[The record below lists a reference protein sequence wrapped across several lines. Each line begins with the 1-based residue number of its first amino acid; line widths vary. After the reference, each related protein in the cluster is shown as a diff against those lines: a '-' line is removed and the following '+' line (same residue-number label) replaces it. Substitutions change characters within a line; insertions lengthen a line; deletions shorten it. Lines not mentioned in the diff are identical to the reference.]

1 MRAPHFQEIQQ
12 KLFLSY
18 VHRLSLSSL
27 VRPGLAL
34 VIVCGLVAGCSTGNQ
49 GTVSTVSGVT
59 MQGRVRG
66 GQQPVTGAQV
76 YLFAAGAT
84 GYGSAPTSLLTGS
97 GVTTDGNG
105 NGYVTSDSSG
115 NFSVTGDYTCPSAS
129 SEIYVMARGGNPGLP
144 GNVNNSSLA
153 LMAAAGT
160 CGSLT
165 SSTFLQ
171 VDEQTTTAAA
181 FMLAPFAT
189 VATGATGSARESF
202 ATSSTNAAGLA
213 NGAQTIQYV
222 LGQGA
227 GAGFNTVADILSV
240 CVNSSGSTG
249 ECSGLFALATPAG
262 GTAPQDTLEV
272 ALTLARNPGLNTESL
287 FALIPAQAPF
297 QPTYTIAP
305 NSWLQSGGGNVDLGN
320 MCPGGTTAQIGGST
334 YLENYALDSTGRI
347 WTGLKCSGTGF
358 LDTGL
363 IYGKTAPTTA
373 DQNTDYGMS
382 GFLNKFADAFAVDQ
396 SDVVWYL
403 DTTSVN
409 TPIVVK
415 LAPGLPSAG
424 VYSRVMSPSTAP
436 SLLAFDASGNVWL
449 GEGSSFETGIPASY
463 TSPPATKLTGNGT
476 AVAMAFD
483 GSGNL
488 WTANQ
493 GNTVSKYTIFFS
505 SFSSSALFSGGG
517 LNGPGGIAIDHA
529 GNVWVTNTTGNSLS
543 KFDNNGNALSPS
555 GGFTGGGMNGPVGVA
570 VDGDGN
576 VWVSSPGAGVLSKF
590 DSNGNV
596 LSPGGGFTFS
606 ATTDKALQIDNVGN
620 VWVGGSVFYGAAA
633 PVTIP
638 LSAAVAGN
646 SLGARP

>member
-1 MRAPHFQEIQQ
+1 
-12 KLFLSY
+12 
-18 VHRLSLSSL
+18 
-27 VRPGLAL
+27 
-34 VIVCGLVAGCSTGNQ
+34 
-49 GTVSTVSGVT
+49 
-59 MQGRVRG
+59 
-66 GQQPVTGAQV
+66 
-76 YLFAAGAT
+76 
-84 GYGSAPTSLLTGS
+84 
-97 GVTTDGNG
+97 
-105 NGYVTSDSSG
+105 
-115 NFSVTGDYTCPSAS
+115 
-129 SEIYVMARGGNPGLP
+129 
-144 GNVNNSSLA
+144 
-153 LMAAAGT
+153 
-160 CGSLT
+160 
-165 SSTFLQ
+165 
-171 VDEQTTTAAA
+171 
-181 FMLAPFAT
+181 
-189 VATGATGSARESF
+189 
-202 ATSSTNAAGLA
+202 
-213 NGAQTIQYV
+213 
-222 LGQGA
+222 
-227 GAGFNTVADILSV
+227 
-240 CVNSSGSTG
+240 
-249 ECSGLFALATPAG
+249 
-262 GTAPQDTLEV
+262 
-272 ALTLARNPGLNTESL
+272 
-287 FALIPAQAPF
+287 
-297 QPTYTIAP
+297 
-305 NSWLQSGGGNVDLGN
+305 
-320 MCPGGTTAQIGGST
+320 
-334 YLENYALDSTGRI
+334 
-347 WTGLKCSGTGF
+347 
-358 LDTGL
+358 
-363 IYGKTAPTTA
+363 
-373 DQNTDYGMS
+373 MS

-505 SFSSSALFSGGG
+505 SFSSSASFNGGG

-543 KFDNNGNALSPS
+543 KFDSNGNALSPS

-576 VWVSSPGAGVLSKF
+576 VWVSSPVAGVLSKF

-638 LSAAVAGN
+638 LSVAVAGN

>member
-1 MRAPHFQEIQQ
+1 MRAQHFQQ
-12 KLFLSY
+12 KLLLSY
-18 VHRLSLSSL
+18 TRRLSLSSL
-27 VRPGLAL
+27 VRHGLPL
-34 VIVCGLVAGCSTGNQ
+34 VIACGFVAGCSAGNQ
-49 GTVSTVSGVT
+49 GTVSTVSGV
-59 MQGRVRG
+59 MLRGKVHG

-84 GYGSAPTSLLTGS
+84 GYGSAPTSLLTGT
-97 GVTTDGNG
+97 GVTADSNG
-105 NGYVTSDSSG
+105 NGYVTSDSTGS
-115 NFSVTGDYTCPSAS
+115 FSITGDYTCPSAS

-144 GNVNNSSLA
+144 GTVDNSSLA
-153 LMAAAGT
+153 LVAAAGT

-171 VDEQTTTAAA
+171 VDEQTTTVAA

-189 VATGATGSARESF
+189 VATGSAGSAREWF

-213 NGAQTIQYV
+213 NGVQTIQYV
-222 LGQGA
+222 YGQGA

-240 CVNSSGSTG
+240 CVNSSGTTG
-249 ECSGLFALATPAG
+249 ECAGLFAVATPAG
-262 GTAPQDTLEV
+262 GTAPADTLEV
-272 ALTLARNPGLNTESL
+272 ALNLARNPALNTASL
-287 FALIPAQAPF
+287 FAMIPAQAPF
-297 QPTYTIAP
+297 QPTYTSAP
-305 NSWLQSGGGNVDLGN
+305 NNWLQWNAGNVNLGN
-320 MCPGGTTAQIGGST
+320 TCPNSTTAQIGGST
-334 YLENYALDSTGRI
+334 YLQNYALDSTGRI
-347 WTGLKCSGTGF
+347 WTGLKCSGSGF

-373 DQNTDYGMS
+373 DQNTNYGMS
-382 GFLNKFADAFAVDQ
+382 GFLNKFAHAFAVDQ

-415 LAPGLPSAG
+415 LAPGLPSSG
-424 VYSRVMSPSTAP
+424 VYTRVMSPSAAP
-436 SLLAFDASGNVWL
+436 TLLAFNASGNLWL

-463 TSPPATKLTGNGT
+463 TSPPATKLAGNGT

-493 GNTVSKYTIFFS
+493 ENTVSKYTIFFS
-505 SFSSSALFSGGG
+505 SFSSSAFFSGGG

-543 KFDNNGNALSPS
+543 EFDKNGNALSPV

-590 DSNGNV
+590 DSNGNA
-596 LSPGGGFTFS
+596 LSPAGGFALST
-606 ATTDKALQIDNVGN
+606 TTDKALQIDNVGN
-620 VWVGGSVFYGAAA
+620 VWYGGLVVYGAAA
-633 PVTIP
+633 PVTTP
-638 LSAAVAGN
+638 LSVAVTAN
-646 SLGARP
+646 SLGMRP